1 MIGDYNDETI
11 FPDKLLLTH
20 TNVSRLCKAFANNSW
35 ANIKLSK
42 NQLSKMVNRVLPS
55 VFSCLANS
63 GKIAKKLINTKREK

>member
-20 TNVSRLCKAFANNSW
+20 TNVSRFCKAFENNSW

-42 NQLSKMVNRVLPS
+42 NQLSKMVNRFLAL
-55 VFSCLANS
+55 VFSCLTNS
-63 GKIAKKLINTKREK
+63 EKITKKLINTNREK